1 MSSQL
6 KLVGVAGTAGAGK
19 NTVAE
24 MLAEIF
30 NLQDLNTSE
39 MVRAITRK
47 VYHLPPDFSPVRDQ
61 LYIVANYLRNID
73 PALLVKLCILEGQAL
88 ELKGGVISGLRSM
101 GEADAVRAAGG
112 IIVCIDADAQV
123 RYRRIH
129 GRNRDA
135 ETKKTFEEFM
145 QQDEYE
151 NRGLS
156 DTGPGRGI
164 SHIIESADVVIK
176 NAGSL
181 EELKQRLE
189 AQVGPL
195 LDRQ

>member
-30 NLQDLNTSE
+30 DLQDLNTSE

-47 VYHLPPDFSPVRDQ
+47 VYHLPPDFNPVRDQ
-61 LYIVANYLRNID
+61 LYIVANYLRQID
-73 PALLVKLCILEGQAL
+73 PAIMVKLCILEGQAL
-88 ELKGGVISGLRSM
+88 KLNGGVISGLRSM

-112 IIVCIDADAQV
+112 IIVGIDADPKI
-123 RYRRIH
+123 RYDRIYS
-129 GRNRDA
+129 RNRDA
-135 ETKKTFEEFM
+135 ETSKTFEEFLK
-145 QQDEYE
+145 QDELE

-164 SHIIESADVVIK
+164 RYIVDSADVVIK

-181 EELKQRLE
+181 EELRQMLQD
-189 AQVGPL
+189 QVAPL
-195 LDRQ
+195 LGK